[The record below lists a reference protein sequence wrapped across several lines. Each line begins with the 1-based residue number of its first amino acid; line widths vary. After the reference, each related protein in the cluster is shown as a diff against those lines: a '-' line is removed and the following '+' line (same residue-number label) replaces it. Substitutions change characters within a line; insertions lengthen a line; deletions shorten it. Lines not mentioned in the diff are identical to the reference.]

1 MKIISRQ
8 LLLFALLGLAIGAMA
23 EVPPATSPRQ
33 APGFYKGYL
42 GAFEVTALSDGTASR
57 HLDAILSNHGLVREE
72 LNADHQSEPVAVS
85 INAYLINTGSQLV
98 LIDTGAGELFGGRK
112 WVAHFQLKG
121 SRIST

>member
-1 MKIISRQ
+1 MRIISRQ
-8 LLLFALLGLAIGAMA
+8 LLLFALLGFAIRAMA
-23 EVPPATSPRQ
+23 EGPPSPLARQ

-42 GAFEVTALSDGTASR
+42 GTFEVTALSDGTASR

-98 LIDTGAGELFGGRK
+98 LIDTGAGELFGAASG
-112 WVAHFQLKG
+112 LL
-121 SRIST
+121 ISNLNAAG